1 MTTPIVNK
9 PVFKFWGDPGHHPAC
24 FDMFYLRPTPI
35 LFNRIVRATNSKIL
49 PRPDFAKFN
58 LCGSFCFLFR
68 GFSNSIIEFPNRI
81 DGMLID
87 FNDDIAL
94 LEIFCAAGKF
104 GFTFTIS
111 TL

>member
-1 MTTPIVNK
+1 LG
-9 PVFKFWGDPGHHPAC
+9 VFVTVAAVGGFAIAGFWQFSGRAA
-24 FDMFYLRPTPI
+24 
-35 LFNRIVRATNSKIL
+35 NRSSPFFGKRMSI
-49 PRPDFAKFN
+49 
-58 LCGSFCFLFR
+58 FCFLFR

-94 LEIFCAAGKF
+94 LEIFCAACKF

-111 TL
+111 TPLTL